1 MSRPGAVSD
10 DVLGQEGAIGVLV
23 AGPAG
28 SGKSCIVGKLLCECG
43 GADPKAVLQYEKAAQ
58 ERLKRP
64 AGSGLAWV
72 TDTLPRERRGGHTLR
87 CSWSRI
93 AGGVSLIDTPG
104 LATRLAEFHR
114 GLAQPGAA
122 MFLCS
127 AAPEEFER
135 SIFEFRE
142 RGLAA
147 LAAGIRSFVC
157 VVAKMDAKGVCFTQ
171 QRYRQV
177 AEFMTKFFVAWAKSA
192 TVVAVPVSARVGA
205 NVTVRGDK
213 LGWFR
218 GPTVLGALEALR
230 KSAQSAPLGRR
241 SLRFTV
247 VRRAQ
252 LLNSTGGQVGGKV
265 VVAMGRVQ
273 SGCAQVGQ
281 RLLVAPGGVS
291 CRVVSI
297 EAHGDRVP
305 RAETGALVGLG
316 LVGILPTQLSAG
328 QLIGDARVSP
338 PRAALRIEAFVRVV
352 AQPYVVARG
361 SRGLI
366 LRVHAAGVPVR
377 VESIRINRDGPRGQ
391 GEEGSPTEAL
401 RALEIGVVVFSP
413 LAPIALETKD
423 EHGPL
428 GRFCLYTK
436 RRLVGVGTIRAVQY
450 AGAVEEKSANAKRV
464 HKKCKDLPNASATV

>member
-1 MSRPGAVSD
+1 M
-10 DVLGQEGAIGVLV
+10 
-23 AGPAG
+23 
-28 SGKSCIVGKLLCECG
+28 
-43 GADPKAVLQYEKAAQ
+43 
-58 ERLKRP
+58 
-64 AGSGLAWV
+64 
-72 TDTLPRERRGGHTLR
+72 
-87 CSWSRI
+87 
-93 AGGVSLIDTPG
+93 
-104 LATRLAEFHR
+104 
-114 GLAQPGAA
+114 
-122 MFLCS
+122 
-127 AAPEEFER
+127 
-135 SIFEFRE
+135 
-142 RGLAA
+142 
-147 LAAGIRSFVC
+147 
-157 VVAKMDAKGVCFTQ
+157 
-171 QRYRQV
+171 
-177 AEFMTKFFVAWAKSA
+177 
-192 TVVAVPVSARVGA
+192 
-205 NVTVRGDK
+205 
-213 LGWFR
+213 
-218 GPTVLGALEALR
+218 
-230 KSAQSAPLGRR
+230 
-241 SLRFTV
+241 
-247 VRRAQ
+247 
-252 LLNSTGGQVGGKV
+252 GGKV

-273 SGCAQVGQ
+273 SGCARVGQ

-377 VESIRINRDGPRGQ
+377 VESIESIAMGHEGK
-391 GEEGSPTEAL
+391 GKGSPTEAL
-401 RALEIGVVVFSP
+401 RALEKGVVVFSP

-450 AGAVEEKSANAKRV
+450 AGAVEEKSANAKQV